1 MFIQKCKKNHFQE
14 QVGGLG
20 NQTGETFTS
29 KHFFLVPNLAPL
41 FLQNI
46 SCASYRAIF
55 CGTSKDLKIMVKVMA
70 TYMCVC
76 LQSLQDDGD
85 LRRPDEHGRYGP
97 RKVSLMV
104 LFQ

>member
-1 MFIQKCKKNHFQE
+1 M
-14 QVGGLG
+14 GGLG
-20 NQTGETFTS
+20 NQTGETFAS
-29 KHFFLVPNLAPL
+29 KHFFLVPNLSPF

-55 CGTSKDLKIMVKVMA
+55 YEASKDLKVMA
-70 TYMCVC
+70 TYVCVC

-104 LFQ
+104 F